1 MEIPLNK
8 YNSSKAD
15 ICFGFNIGKNK
26 DNLGGMLGKCGIA
39 VKHLWKSK
47 KQTNKKL
54 KTIKKNVK
62 TICCENIGENKTL
75 EENSAIFLK
84 KLILNL
90 CQRALRSKM
99 TW

>member
-39 VKHLWKSK
+39 VKHLWKYKNQTNRKLKNIK
-47 KQTNKKL
+47 KQKNMLISIAKKSSQYKEFHKITKKVKVTKTTKKRNKY
-54 KTIKKNVK
+54 
-62 TICCENIGENKTL
+62 
-75 EENSAIFLK
+75 
-84 KLILNL
+84 
-90 CQRALRSKM
+90 
-99 TW
+99 